1 MTQELTFTQP
11 ELALAELRIKRMI
24 MQSLKHNTEMLFML
38 FLRKEQD
45 LINEDH
51 DKLVHLF
58 HENRV
63 DEVSG
68 GIGRTK
74 RHHQIL
80 IRDLGVGRNQWQES
94 VQGTPIEKTRIKIGG
109 MEESLGPRV
118 AYPSA
123 TSHEDRYM
131 MPCSQGREGII
142 FRWWKLRGEDELQCM
157 TSDIM
162 RTITQKKA
170 GGCMRVSASSQ
181 DVLGYCRTEKVVSV
195 VPLE

>member
-80 IRDLGVGRNQWQES
+80 IRDLGVGRNQ
-94 VQGTPIEKTRIKIGG
+94 
-109 MEESLGPRV
+109 
-118 AYPSA
+118 
-123 TSHEDRYM
+123 
-131 MPCSQGREGII
+131 
-142 FRWWKLRGEDELQCM
+142 
-157 TSDIM
+157 
-162 RTITQKKA
+162 
-170 GGCMRVSASSQ
+170 
-181 DVLGYCRTEKVVSV
+181 
-195 VPLE
+195 

>member
-1 MTQELTFTQP
+1 MTQELNFTQP

-63 DEVSG
+63 HEVSG
-68 GIGRTK
+68 GIGQTK

-80 IRDLGVGRNQWQES
+80 IRDLGVGRN
-94 VQGTPIEKTRIKIGG
+94 
-109 MEESLGPRV
+109 
-118 AYPSA
+118 
-123 TSHEDRYM
+123 
-131 MPCSQGREGII
+131 
-142 FRWWKLRGEDELQCM
+142 
-157 TSDIM
+157 
-162 RTITQKKA
+162 
-170 GGCMRVSASSQ
+170 
-181 DVLGYCRTEKVVSV
+181 
-195 VPLE
+195 